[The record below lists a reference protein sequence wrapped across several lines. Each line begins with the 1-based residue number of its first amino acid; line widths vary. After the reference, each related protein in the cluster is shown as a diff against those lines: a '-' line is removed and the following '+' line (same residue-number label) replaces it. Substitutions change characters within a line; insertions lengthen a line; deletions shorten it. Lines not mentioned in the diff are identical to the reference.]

1 MNHIKKLLFRFFL
14 VYFIFTIAP
23 WFWLNAIPGFSYI
36 TDIYSKVIL
45 WLVTI
50 CNDSVLHIK
59 DKLNT
64 EGYGSGDTSYA
75 WAEFY
80 TIIILSFV
88 LALLWTA
95 FDKKRKENLSLGYWL
110 RNLVRYNLAMVAF
123 SYGII
128 KLFALQMPFP
138 SLGQLATPLG
148 DYLPMRLCWMY
159 MGYSVPY
166 QTFTGIM
173 EVIVGVLLLYRR
185 TVPLG
190 LVVGLGVFTNVFV
203 LNLSYDIPV
212 KLYSMQIVIGC
223 LFLLA
228 LDCKRYLDFFLFNK
242 VTSSNNSYDFHFE
255 KTWQK
260 IGRIVL
266 KVAFIIAFVVLGFY
280 QSWDWY
286 QQTQT
291 TEKQII
297 TQGVYSIKTFK
308 KNNEIMLVAA
318 NDSLAWKDFIFDKS
332 GSGSINTSDPMFWE
346 KYHRG
351 YFAYVPDAKTKTI
364 AFKITLADTTNLFT
378 MKYKIIN
385 SKTIQMEGKVRKDTL
400 YFELTRNEKQFQ
412 LAERQFHWISE
423 ANR

>member
-1 MNHIKKLLFRFFL
+1 
-14 VYFIFTIAP
+14 
-23 WFWLNAIPGFSYI
+23 
-36 TDIYSKVIL
+36 
-45 WLVTI
+45 
-50 CNDSVLHIK
+50 
-59 DKLNT
+59 
-64 EGYGSGDTSYA
+64 
-75 WAEFY
+75 
-80 TIIILSFV
+80 
-88 LALLWTA
+88 
-95 FDKKRKENLSLGYWL
+95 
-110 RNLVRYNLAMVAF
+110 MVAF

-378 MKYKIIN
+378 MKYKIID